1 MAVLQGRLSVEKKRV
16 VSRAAAEPLRVPK
29 VSLETTQKL
38 CLSASRDAG
47 TPWCWDGAVHG
58 GAARV
63 AERRKRRC
71 RLCSRA
77 GSSRRTIGA
86 TRGATEATKGF
97 ERPSKAVSEARGCQK
112 AVSDGHKNRVHEVR
126 WRETPSE
133 VVSEA
138 LLEALRGVRSLWP
151 KTVSDGH
158 KHRVRPRHE
167 VRWRERPSKAVSEA
181 LLEVLRGV
189 IRSQKAV
196 SDGHKN
202 RVHEV
207 RWRERPSKAV
217 HEALLEALRGVRS
230 L

>member
-1 MAVLQGRLSVEKKRV
+1 MPKSSVGRPYRV
-16 VSRAAAEPLRVPK
+16 R
-29 VSLETTQKL
+29 
-38 CLSASRDAG
+38 
-47 TPWCWDGAVHG
+47 
-58 GAARV
+58 
-63 AERRKRRC
+63 
-71 RLCSRA
+71 
-77 GSSRRTIGA
+77 
-86 TRGATEATKGF
+86 
-97 ERPSKAVSEARGCQK
+97 
-112 AVSDGHKNRVHEVR
+112 EVR

-217 HEALLEALRGVRS
+217 HEALLEALRRVRS